1 MNSKKE
7 KTMVRASTSTSEN
20 SRKVIDEK
28 YCVVQFIHPN
38 KCRDEI
44 FSAVPS
50 SWLTADGCCLWP
62 KANVRSCI
70 IKCKPPSKDW
80 DKHAVKL
87 CGKYGT
93 YQLALRKERK
103 LSNYSSDSNTT
114 ESESLGRGLRI
125 KKTFSKISEEHSELE
140 SDQNGMHMKLSTMF
154 LHLPYMFLDESD
166 SSITESIP
174 SAVLDHDDFETI
186 LENGQEE
193 IIQPVAN
200 NETSAVILKQLIELK
215 VICSRLDSRLETIEK
230 MINTGKAS
238 VAFQNYSLLPN
249 LPLNYIEELASFE
262 EVLSS
267 ADGKMQLTNLLELI
281 GGSNLKDG
289 LKRGLCK
296 LFTNQLGSKCS
307 WTGAKGNFPLKE
319 LSVIQCLRGLL
330 YSFLDLSYYP
340 EYQATALKVNF
351 VEMKEAEFEEMLK
364 LWFWQASLRLA
375 REKH

>member
-1 MNSKKE
+1 
-7 KTMVRASTSTSEN
+7 
-20 SRKVIDEK
+20 
-28 YCVVQFIHPN
+28 
-38 KCRDEI
+38 
-44 FSAVPS
+44 
-50 SWLTADGCCLWP
+50 
-62 KANVRSCI
+62 
-70 IKCKPPSKDW
+70 
-80 DKHAVKL
+80 
-87 CGKYGT
+87 
-93 YQLALRKERK
+93 
-103 LSNYSSDSNTT
+103 
-114 ESESLGRGLRI
+114 
-125 KKTFSKISEEHSELE
+125 
-140 SDQNGMHMKLSTMF
+140 MHMKLSTMF

-166 SSITESIP
+166 LSITESIP
-174 SAVLDHDDFETI
+174 SAVPDHDDFETI

-249 LPLNYIEELASFE
+249 LPLNYIEELTSFE

-267 ADGKMQLTNLLELI
+267 ADGKMQLTNLLEMI

-296 LFTNQLGSKCS
+296 LFTNQLGSKCP

-351 VEMKEAEFEEMLK
+351 VEMKEAKFEE
-364 LWFWQASLRLA
+364 
-375 REKH
+375 

>member
-1 MNSKKE
+1 MNSEKE
-7 KTMVRASTSTSEN
+7 KTMVGASTSTGEN
-20 SRKVIDEK
+20 SRKAIDEK

-80 DKHAVKL
+80 DKHAMKL

-125 KKTFSKISEEHSELE
+125 RKTFSKILEEHSELE
-140 SDQNGMHMKLSTMF
+140 SDQN
-154 LHLPYMFLDESD
+154 DESD

-174 SAVLDHDDFETI
+174 SAIPDHDDFETI

-249 LPLNYIEELASFE
+249 LPLNYIKELTSFE

-267 ADGKMQLTNLLELI
+267 VDGKMQLMPMAFYWQNMQIANLNCFI
-281 GGSNLKDG
+281 W
-289 LKRGLCK
+289 C
-296 LFTNQLGSKCS
+296 
-307 WTGAKGNFPLKE
+307 
-319 LSVIQCLRGLL
+319 
-330 YSFLDLSYYP
+330 
-340 EYQATALKVNF
+340 
-351 VEMKEAEFEEMLK
+351 EEEIL
-364 LWFWQASLRLA
+364 
-375 REKH
+375 HV

>member
-1 MNSKKE
+1 MYRVYVIFKYIMMFNQ
-7 KTMVRASTSTSEN
+7 
-20 SRKVIDEK
+20 IDEK

-80 DKHAVKL
+80 DKHAMKL

-125 KKTFSKISEEHSELE
+125 KKTKISEEHSELE
-140 SDQNGMHMKLSTMF
+140 SDQN
-154 LHLPYMFLDESD
+154 DESD

-174 SAVLDHDDFETI
+174 SAIPDHDDFETI

-249 LPLNYIEELASFE
+249 LPLNYIEELTSFE

-267 ADGKMQLTNLLELI
+267 VDGKMQLTNLLEMI

-351 VEMKEAEFEEMLK
+351 VEMKEAEFEEMAK
-364 LWFWQASLRLA
+364 LWFRQASLRLA